1 MDDFNKIIKRTL
13 IVIVCILLLPFVL
26 VIAMAKR
33 AK

>member
-1 MDDFNKIIKRTL
+1 MDNVDKIIKRIL

-33 AK
+33 AR